1 MIKRRKINKEEEERE
16 NFCVSVD
23 NNKNNITKDIAI
35 SPLLMRKRYVYIDRV
50 EIEKEIKIVN
60 KSR

>member
-35 SPLLMRKRYVYIDRV
+35 SPLLMRKRYMYIDRV